1 MEHMCVRGCAG
12 GAMVSLWTPLLTDV
26 SVLHAGCCE
35 WDTSTAGVSML
46 HAGAMMSLGTPLL
59 TEYFA
64 GMIQLYCKLYF
75 LCLSVRYA
83 SYVTCIRVW
92 ASVGRTLSVCVVFQG
107 AYGTCMRG
115 L

>member
-46 HAGAMMSLGTPLL
+46 HAGAIMSLGTLLL
-59 TEYFA
+59 T
-64 GMIQLYCKLYF
+64 G
-75 LCLSVRYA
+75 LSILQA
-83 SYVTCIRVW
+83 
-92 ASVGRTLSVCVVFQG
+92 
-107 AYGTCMRG
+107 
-115 L
+115 

>member
-1 MEHMCVRGCAG
+1 MEHLCVRGCAR
-12 GAMVSLWTPLLTDV
+12 GAMVSLGTPLLTDV
-26 SVLHAGCCE
+26 SVLHSRCCD
-35 WDTSTAGVSML
+35 WDTSTCWCEYVACGCYNVVGDTTT
-46 HAGAMMSLGTPLL
+46 HWF
-59 TEYFA
+59 EYFA
-64 GMIQLYCKLYF
+64 GMIQLYF

-83 SYVTCIRVW
+83 SYMTCIRVW